1 MIQSRFSTASKGEPV
16 DLLDHVRLGEK
27 ALLGGLDP
35 GQGHLPYYNCGF
47 NNGDVT
53 RFCHCYPADLH
64 HNVPRAI
71 LALCMAEEITGNSI
85 EKAVFDDLT
94 EALFSLF
101 DETDDLPGPPTSGAY
116 GRSIS
121 LHDLRE
127 VTLALSALIRRGD
140 KRAEYRAR
148 RMVRKLRQSLDE
160 RGHIHLERLPAYVR
174 KSTGQPHQEG
184 RSTGALVS
192 YYRLTGDEVA
202 LETALLLTDYA
213 LEHCFTSHGALT
225 EKAGHHGH
233 SINGL
238 VAGMLD
244 LALLVNDPR
253 LLQRAKAAYDVGL
266 SSLNSSFG
274 WSRERV
280 DVLNEKGEG
289 NSTGDY
295 LRAAL
300 LLGQAGFQEYYGQA
314 ERILRGHL
322 LPSQVIDVEG
332 FLDDTNAEQDY
343 LRNVASR
350 IRGGFGFRTPNDLIV
365 DGYINP
371 HMGYETTGLDRVE
384 KLVRSTTNAVLIQD
398 AVLLSRENNDR
409 VITIYDVTSAVV
421 EALCAAWHSIITE
434 DDTGVRVNLLLSCQ
448 RNGLTVTSHLSGEG
462 RIDIDN
468 TSGRNMLVRIPHWVS
483 RSDIR
488 LKAGGMSRPLK
499 FVGSYLLVPGDEEY
513 KAVNIQFPMRKE
525 RTVESISYKEYTIDW
540 AGDQIVAMSPPAQHL
555 PMFPPCE

>member
-1 MIQSRFSTASKGEPV
+1 MSHSSFLTAAKGEPI
-16 DLLDHVRLGEK
+16 DLLDHIRLGEK
-27 ALLGGLDP
+27 TLLGGLDP
-35 GQGHLPYYNCGF
+35 GQQHLPYYNCGF
-47 NNGDVT
+47 NSGDVT
-53 RFCHCYPADLH
+53 RFCHCFPADLH

-85 EKAVFDDLT
+85 EKTVFDDLT

-101 DETDDLPGPPTSGAY
+101 DEADDLPGSPASDAH

-121 LHDLRE
+121 LHDVRE
-127 VTLALSALIRRGD
+127 VTLALSALIRRGE

-160 RGHIHLERLPAYVR
+160 KGQIHLERLPAYVR
-174 KSTGQPHQEG
+174 ESTGQPHREG

-202 LETALLLTDYA
+202 LETALLLADYA
-213 LEHCFTSHGALT
+213 LRHCFTAHGALT

-280 DVLNEKGEG
+280 DEFNQKGEG

-300 LLGQAGFQEYYGQA
+300 LLGRAGFPEYYGQA

-332 FLDDTNAEQDY
+332 FSDDPNAEQDY
-343 LRNVASR
+343 LRSVASR

-371 HMGYETTGLDRVE
+371 HMGYKTTGLDCAE
-384 KLVRSTTNAVLIQD
+384 KLVRSTTNAVLIQE
-398 AVLLSRENNDR
+398 AVLLSREDSDR

-434 DDTGVRVNLLLSCQ
+434 DDMGVRVNLLLSCQ
-448 RNGLTVTSHLSGEG
+448 GKGLTVKSHLSGEG
-462 RIDIDN
+462 RIDIEN
-468 TSGRNMLVRIPHWVS
+468 TGGRNILVRIPSWVS
-483 RSDIR
+483 RSDIK
-488 LKAGGMSRPLK
+488 LTAGGMSRPLK
-499 FVGSYLLVPGDEEY
+499 FIGSYLLAPGN
-513 KAVNIQFPMRKE
+513 AGHQAINIQFPMRKE

-540 AGDQIVAMSPPAQHL
+540 AGDQIVAMSPPAQHI
-555 PMFPPCE
+555 PMFPTCE